1 MYLIPASGFV
11 CCIPLVGKIMDE
23 NKCAKMFKG
32 LSKEQKSKLE
42 YEVISDSCRLKIAR
56 LFRDKT
62 NVSDSDKQIILI
74 NRIVN
79 IARQV
84 EGLSICKLESDD
96 DGSYYLSEK
105 AWHFGE
111 LELITRRETTC
122 ELIETLCDL
131 VSASIITSEEIN
143 EIFDCEKLGIS
154 VMDNSDEITV
164 DIVDDF
170 PEDQYEEEHPNIR
183 ILIKR
188 MDLLLENSDYPGV
201 LHASASIFET
211 HAKSII
217 NQKSIENKSLGSF
230 FDKYRKKLKLPE
242 SFIDEIKALYSLRNT
257 EPLAGHGSTR
267 MPTITKEDAVI
278 IDEMTKSFIRIERK
292 LRVV

>member
-1 MYLIPASGFV
+1 
-11 CCIPLVGKIMDE
+11 
-23 NKCAKMFKG
+23 MFRG
-32 LSKEQKSKLE
+32 LSKEQKAELE
-42 YEVISDSCRLKIAR
+42 YEIISDACRLKITR
-56 LFRDKT
+56 LLRAKT
-62 NVSDSDKQIILI
+62 NAEDSNKQIILI
-74 NRIVN
+74 NRIIN

-84 EGLSICKLESDD
+84 EGLSICQLESDD
-96 DGSYYLSEK
+96 DGCYFLSEK

-111 LELITRRETTC
+111 LELISRRETTC

-131 VSASIITSEEIN
+131 ISANIITSEEIN
-143 EIFDCEKLGIS
+143 EIFDCEKLGIFI
-154 VMDNSDEITV
+154 MDNSNEITV

-170 PEDQYEEEHPNIR
+170 TEEHYEKEHPNIR

-211 HAKSII
+211 HAKSIL
-217 NQKSIENKSLGSF
+217 NKETIEDKSLGSF
-230 FDKYRKKLKLPE
+230 FEAYKKELKLPE

-257 EPLAGHGSTR
+257 EPLAGHGSTK

-278 IDEMTKSFIRIERK
+278 IDEMTKSFIKIERK
-292 LRVV
+292 LRVL